1 MTYLEIAQA
10 MKENGEQNAY
20 TIVFRWMW
28 QEARNTGR
36 PLGWKEQ
43 APDWIRGEAKV

>member
-10 MKENGEQNAY
+10 IKRNGRQNAY
-20 TIVFRWMW
+20 MIVFRWMW
-28 QEARNTGR
+28 QEAKETGK

-43 APDWIRGEAKV
+43 VPDWIRGEAKV